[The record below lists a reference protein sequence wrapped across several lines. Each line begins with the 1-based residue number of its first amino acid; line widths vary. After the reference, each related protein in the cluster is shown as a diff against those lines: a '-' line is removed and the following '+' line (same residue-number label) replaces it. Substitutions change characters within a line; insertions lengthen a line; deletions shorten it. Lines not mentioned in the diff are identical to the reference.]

1 MTIFRELDENPPHDH
16 PESGWWER
24 EIERLRESL
33 AVLRSPEARLEK
45 IERYLTDENRVSHF
59 IRDRLTHYAVMH
71 YAHRWYEGNHPEVK
85 SYAYNE
91 EIGSL
96 IAAFSRQVPEEIER
110 IGIFDFYEKHRGEI
124 FTFEKPWYPG
134 NIRILDFLHGERTVI
149 LKEIEST
156 PATATKNRIPIE
168 WTEKRIADLE
178 RCREKG
184 LFMYTSIEAVKGGE
198 KIHAKT
204 IHDAI
209 GLLTAWGLQKE
220 RTPLDKII
228 ADNFTAT
235 IKGKKKDIT
244 NTDVANYRRNRTAE
258 WYSNWYSNTLNN

>member
-85 SYAYNE
+85 SYAYNKE
-91 EIGSL
+91 LENL
-96 IAAFSRQVPEEIER
+96 LMAFNRQVPEEIEK
-110 IGIFDFYEKHRGEI
+110 IGIFDFYEKHRGEL
-124 FTFEKPWYPG
+124 FPFEKPWYPG

-184 LFMYTSIEAVKGGE
+184 LFSYTSIEAVKGGK
-198 KIHAKT
+198 KIHANKR
-204 IHDAI
+204 IQDAI
-209 GLLTAWGLQKE
+209 GLLTAWGLQEEK
-220 RTPLDKII
+220 TQTSKIVS
-228 ADNFTAT
+228 DNFTVK
-235 IKGKKKDIT
+235 IRGRHSIDIT
-244 NTDVANYRRNRTAE
+244 PDDVSNRRRGWEKYINDFARKH
-258 WYSNWYSNTLNN
+258 LQ

>member
-59 IRDRLTHYAVMH
+59 IRDRLTQYAVVH

-134 NIRILDFLHGERTVI
+134 NIRILDFLHGERKVI
-149 LKEIEST
+149 LKDIEHTSKEGKE
-156 PATATKNRIPIE
+156 ANRRIPIE

-184 LFMYTSIEAVKGGE
+184 LFTYTSIEAVKGGE

-204 IHDAI
+204 IFDAI
-209 GLLTAWGLQKE
+209 GLLTAWGLQEEKK
-220 RTPLDKII
+220 DKII
-228 ADNFTAT
+228 ADNFTAV
-235 IKGKKKDIT
+235 IKGKEKDLE
-244 NTDVANYRRNRTAE
+244 NLDVSNYRRTRTAE
-258 WYSNWYSNTLNN
+258 WYRNWSLEHLE